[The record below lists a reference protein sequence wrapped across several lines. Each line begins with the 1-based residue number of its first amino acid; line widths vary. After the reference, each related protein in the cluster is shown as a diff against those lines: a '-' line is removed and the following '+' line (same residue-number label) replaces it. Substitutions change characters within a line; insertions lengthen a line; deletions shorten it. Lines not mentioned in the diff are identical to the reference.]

1 MLYCSHFVVESS
13 LTTFRFLT
21 DLQLLYLDAV
31 DNFLN
36 YGSLD
41 RRPFEHGAVDHGLL
55 DRDPV
60 DHALLN
66 PEPLDLEPIGGPE
79 PLDQGPIDHQPASLP
94 APIDQDN
101 FAPAVMAAAVMP
113 VTSEP
118 RLALIDGGKI
128 DGGKSDSL
136 DGPSNEGELEPIQNG
151 RTDAQASDRPDVQ
164 DGREQS
170 RQETANRE
178 NGWINKTAATVV
190 AVAAGAALFE
200 TALLPGLALGVAA
213 IAAPKYVSRLAR
225 AITPMF
231 KSTIRATY
239 QLAKKPGEAFAEAQH
254 QINDIIAEVRAEDAS
269 HAGIRAVEVLRA
281 AA

>member
-1 MLYCSHFVVESS
+1 MLYYSHFVIASS
-13 LTTFRFLT
+13 LTTFKFVT

-36 YGSLD
+36 HGSLD
-41 RRPFEHGAVDHGLL
+41 RRSLEHVEHDPLDHVRPDFEL
-55 DRDPV
+55 P
-60 DHALLN
+60 
-66 PEPLDLEPIGGPE
+66 DLEPLELKPVDLEPVGPE
-79 PLDQGPIDHQPASLP
+79 SLDHGPIDHQPATLP

-101 FAPAVMAAAVMP
+101 FAAAVMP
-113 VTSEP
+113 VMSEP
-118 RLALIDGGKI
+118 RLAVIDGGKI

-136 DGPSNEGELEPIQNG
+136 DGRPSNECEPDTVQSRRTDTPASDEPDQQDNRQQNG
-151 RTDAQASDRPDVQ
+151 QQ
-164 DGREQS
+164 
-170 RQETANRE
+170 TARRE

-190 AVAAGAALFE
+190 TVAAGAALFE
-200 TALLPGLALGVAA
+200 AALLPGLALGVAA

-231 KSTIRATY
+231 KSTVRATY
-239 QLAKKPGEAFAEAQH
+239 KLAKKPGEAFAEAQH

-269 HAGIRAVEVLRA
+269 HAGTRVAEELRA